1 MSNADP
7 TTMNRRQQVAETFRM
22 TRQVDPAV
30 VWWMLGGFVVFGAV
44 GFGLFWWLP
53 GGGTAGTIIAIIG
66 GILFGL
72 LGVMMA
78 FSRRA
83 QKAVYLQLE
92 GQTGAAA
99 RALTMLRKGW
109 NVEQV
114 VGFTKQQ
121 DLVHRVVG
129 PPGIVLVA
137 EGNLNRVKPLLV
149 SEHKKHERVAG
160 DYPVLDVIVGDGEGQ
175 VPLPK
180 LVRHLQKMG
189 RTVKPAEM
197 TDLLNRL
204 RALDSQRGK
213 APIPKGPVPTSM
225 KVSPGAR
232 RTLRHTWS
240 SFARCASSSVS
251 TPSRQYAHVYI
262 IDGTSSH
269 SR

>member
-1 MSNADP
+1 MSNVDP
-7 TTMNRRQQVAETFRM
+7 TQMNRRQQVVETFRM

-30 VWWMLGGFVVFGAV
+30 TWWMLGAFVVGAAV
-44 GFGLFWWLP
+44 GFSVMFFP
-53 GGGTAGTIIAIIG
+53 TGGGTFSLVIAIIAA
-66 GILFGL
+66 LL
-72 LGVMMA
+72 LGFLAMMVV

-109 NVEQV
+109 TVEQV

-137 EGNLNRVKPLLV
+137 EGNPNRVRAVLV

-160 DYPVLDVIVGDGEGQ
+160 DYPVHDILVGNEDGQ

-180 LVRHLQKMG
+180 LVRHIQKLG
-189 RTVKPAEM
+189 RQVKPAEI

-204 RALDSQRGK
+204 RALDAQRGK

-225 KVSPGAR
+225 KGQR
-232 RTLRHTWS
+232 GGLKGR
-240 SFARCASSSVS
+240 
-251 TPSRQYAHVYI
+251 
-262 IDGTSSH
+262 
-269 SR
+269 

>member
-1 MSNADP
+1 MSTIDP
-7 TTMNRRQQVAETFRM
+7 TQMNRRQQVTETFRM
-22 TRQVDPAV
+22 TRQVDPAIT
-30 VWWMLGGFVVFGAV
+30 WWMLGAFVVGAAV
-44 GFGLFWWLP
+44 GFSAMFLP
-53 GGGTAGTIIAIIG
+53 SGHGTVSLIL
-66 GILFGL
+66 GIVAGL
-72 LGVMMA
+72 LLGLLLAMVV

-92 GQTGAAA
+92 GQIGAAA
-99 RALTMLRKGW
+99 RALSMLRKGW

-137 EGNLNRVKPLLV
+137 EGNPNRIKPVLI

-160 DYPVLDVIVGDGEGQ
+160 DYPVRDIIVGNEEGQ

-180 LVRHLQKMG
+180 LVRHIQKLG
-189 RTVKPAEM
+189 RDVKPAEI

-225 KVSPGAR
+225 KGQR
-232 RTLRHTWS
+232 GNLRG
-240 SFARCASSSVS
+240 R
-251 TPSRQYAHVYI
+251 
-262 IDGTSSH
+262 
-269 SR
+269 